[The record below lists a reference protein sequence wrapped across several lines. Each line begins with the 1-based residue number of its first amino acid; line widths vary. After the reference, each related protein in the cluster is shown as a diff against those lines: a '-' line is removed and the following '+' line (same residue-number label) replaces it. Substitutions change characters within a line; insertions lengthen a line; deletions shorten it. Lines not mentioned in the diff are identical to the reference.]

1 MNDEIAW
8 TITKNRKMLG
18 DDVFYVYKTKEM
30 AESNTYPDERVV
42 KIKIIEVKEEIDK

>member
-18 DDVFYVYKTKEM
+18 DDVFYVYKTKKWQKVIHIQM
-30 AESNTYPDERVV
+30 KGSSR
-42 KIKIIEVKEEIDK
+42 